1 MRVWL
6 FWHVDCGRRTGGR
19 NLWLLLEREGGNLR
33 SNPVAFEESISQL
46 FT

>member
-19 NLWLLLEREGGNLR
+19 NLWLLLEREGGR
-33 SNPVAFEESISQL
+33 GGGEFAVKPGGF
-46 FT
+46 